1 MYGMT
6 ATSENRSLIITIC
19 INFHLCSMFGDPH
32 VLVLHYFLANDTIE
46 IIEKVAPNSG
56 RDAFPVFLQR
66 QKLPK
71 QVENLKQ
78 PGVETKRTVLNVFGP
93 MGHGGRHILDSLKVC
108 KAHVSSVVILLQT
121 GAISTG
127 HYNDVDLTLGGVIN
141 VWGRK
146 VLLCD
151 CDEFTKQYYKTKYGI
166 GQ

>member
-1 MYGMT
+1 
-6 ATSENRSLIITIC
+6 
-19 INFHLCSMFGDPH
+19 MFGDPH

-108 KAHVSSVVILLQT
+108 TAHMNKALLSPLRLGLSVQSI
-121 GAISTG
+121 IMM
-127 HYNDVDLTLGGVIN
+127 LTSHWV
-141 VWGRK
+141 V
-146 VLLCD
+146 
-151 CDEFTKQYYKTKYGI
+151 
-166 GQ
+166 